1 MQVGETPPHAHVG
14 RREVSV
20 EQRVS
25 TLRHGGGVA
34 CEWDDKMLPAGDS
47 LNHELVIWGT
57 REKEHIPESPL
68 RLRGWQC
75 GASHGVPL
83 RIK

>member
-1 MQVGETPPHAHVG
+1 MQAGETPPRAHVG

-25 TLRHGGGVA
+25 TLRHGGGVT
-34 CEWDDKMLPAGDS
+34 CEWDDKMLLAGES

-57 REKEHIPESPL
+57 EEKEHSPESPL

-75 GASHGVPL
+75 GASHSVPL